1 MAVILQPQVVLTFSG
16 DPSLSTPLALLKG
29 VWSAM
34 ATGFSIES
42 NYDALNA
49 LFSQGGMSSM
59 LETVWLI
66 LSAMAFG
73 GVMENSGLLSRLIQ
87 SVLKA
92 AKSDRSLL
100 IATGLTSIGVNI
112 IAGDQY
118 MAIVLPGRM
127 YREAFREH
135 GIAPQTLSRQIEDT
149 GTITSPLVPWN
160 SCGAYM
166 SATLGIATMAY
177 MPFCFFNW
185 INVIISFLY
194 ALFGFQIKHISPAET
209 PLVPPEK
216 AAFYGISKDIRH
228 PEQELEILKEVSE

>member
-1 MAVILQPQVVLTFSG
+1 
-16 DPSLSTPLALLKG
+16 
-29 VWSAM
+29 M
-34 ATGFSIES
+34 ATGFVIES
-42 NYDALNA
+42 DYPSLNA

-73 GVMENSGLLSRLIQ
+73 GVMENSGLLARLIQ

-149 GTITSPLVPWN
+149 GTITSPLIPWN

-177 MPFCFFNW
+177 LPFAFFNW
-185 INVIISFLY
+185 INVIISLLY
-194 ALFGFQIKHISPAET
+194 ALFGFQIIHVSPEAAPSEH
-209 PLVPPEK
+209 PEE
-216 AAFYGISKDIRH
+216 AAFYGIGGQDIAH
-228 PEQELEILKEVSE
+228 PEHELEMMRE